1 MRSSTSISCP
11 PLHKVHSH
19 PPGLRPLSPL
29 SLTGSDAIS
38 VEEQQVEWNS
48 GHRQQTPTT
57 TGYYV
62 RRGTPPNIDFFLHCL
77 SFRVLYTG
85 SCWEAAETAM
95 QQVLGSSA
103 RGRPGSTVPATGH
116 AMGPPPPTPPPP
128 PPHTHSTQS
137 IQSMQDGS
145 WEIRRK
151 PIPRPNLSSIRLFSK
166 RKIK

>member
-1 MRSSTSISCP
+1 MRSSTSISCL

-19 PPGLRPLSPL
+19 PPWLRPLSPL

-95 QQVLGSSA
+95 QQVLGPSA

-116 AMGPPPPTPPPP
+116 AMGTPPHPPPPT
-128 PPHTHSTQS
+128 HTVHSPYSQCR
-137 IQSMQDGS
+137 MGHG
-145 WEIRRK
+145 K
-151 PIPRPNLSSIRLFSK
+151 PDVNPYPSQPVQYKTPSASER
-166 RKIK
+166 